1 MRRAALIL
9 LLTLNAPALAGVAC
23 EFACTQPHHQGV
35 PQAAE
40 DCHQRDD
47 SRPTVASSASLSCH
61 TDTDRAAVVRAVV
74 TASSVINLIAPT
86 DAAAVARV
94 ILTAGRSL
102 TGTPARPSSS
112 SRRPTIPLR
121 I

>member
-9 LLTLNAPALAGVAC
+9 LLTLGAPALAGVAC
-23 EFACTQPHHQGV
+23 ELVCTQIHHQGV

-47 SRPTVASSASLSCH
+47 SRPIVAPSDSLSCH

-74 TASSVINLIAPT
+74 TASSVITLIAPT

-94 ILTAGRSL
+94 ILSDGGSL

-112 SRRPTIPLR
+112 SLRPTIPLR

>member
-1 MRRAALIL
+1 MRRAAFFL
-9 LLTLNAPALAGVAC
+9 LLTLIVPALAGVAC
-23 EFACTQPHHQGV
+23 EIVCTQPHHQGV

-40 DCHQRDD
+40 DCHQRDR
-47 SRPTVASSASLSCH
+47 SRPIVASSASLSCH
-61 TDTDRAAVVRAVV
+61 TDTDQAAVVRAAV
-74 TASSVINLIAPT
+74 TTSSVIHLIAPT
-86 DAAAVARV
+86 KAATVARV

-112 SRRPTIPLR
+112 SLRPTIPLR

>member
-9 LLTLNAPALAGVAC
+9 LLTFTAPALADLTC
-23 EFACTQPHHQGV
+23 ELVCTQPHHQGV

-47 SRPTVASSASLSCH
+47 ARPIVAPSDSLSCH
-61 TDTDRAAVVRAVV
+61 TDTDGAIVVPAVI
-74 TASSVINLIAPT
+74 TASSVTSLIVPAG
-86 DAAAVARV
+86 AAAMAPV
-94 ILTAGRSL
+94 ILTTGRSL